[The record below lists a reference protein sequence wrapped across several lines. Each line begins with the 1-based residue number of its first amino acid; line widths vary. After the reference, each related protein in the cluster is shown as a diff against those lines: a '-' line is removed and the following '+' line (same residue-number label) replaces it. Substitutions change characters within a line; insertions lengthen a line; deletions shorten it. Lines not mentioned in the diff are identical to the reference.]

1 MRLPSYWPERGATR
15 LPERAQRLVRAP
27 VPQRK
32 NAPPAPASQRAM
44 GWLACWLVCWVAC
57 WTLYLLVDWL
67 VYH

>member
-1 MRLPSYWPERGATR
+1 
-15 LPERAQRLVRAP
+15 
-27 VPQRK
+27 
-32 NAPPAPASQRAM
+32 M